1 MAETRREMLPRLS
14 KSPPTLY
21 DRLRGSLRKGWV
33 GSRIEELEASKQATI
48 ELAAQALGAR
58 DPAIASHCARVAE
71 LAALL
76 TQQLDLGDRNIELVR
91 IAGMLHDLGMIG
103 VRDDILHKPGPLDE
117 DEWKIMRCHP
127 DIGADLIAWHPA
139 LAAATPHVRHHHER
153 WDGSGYPAGLKGE
166 VIPVGGR
173 IMAVAESF
181 DFITNTWPFRANLL
195 TPLEAVRDLGEHSG
209 SWYDP
214 AVVDALR
221 ALYL

>member
-14 KSPPTLY
+14 KSPPNLY
-21 DRLRGSLRKGWV
+21 ARVRGSLRKGWI
-33 GSRIEELEASKQATI
+33 GSPVEELEASKQATV

-58 DPAIASHCARVAE
+58 DLAIASHCARVAE

-103 VRDDILHKPGPLDE
+103 VRDDILHKPAPNQH
-117 DEWKIMRCHP
+117 EWEIMRRHP
-127 DIGADLIAWHPA
+127 DIGAELIAWHPA
-139 LAAATPHVRHHHER
+139 LAPATPLVRHHHER
-153 WDGSGYPAGLKGE
+153 WDGSGYPAGLRGE
-166 VIPVGGR
+166 VIPVGAR
-173 IMAVAESF
+173 IMAVAASF
-181 DFITNTWPFRANLL
+181 DFITNAWPFRANPL
-195 TPLEAVRDLGEHSG
+195 TPLEAVRDIGEHAG

-221 ALYL
+221 ALYP